1 MKRHEARLDI
11 LQGTLDLIILRT
23 LVAGPMHGWSIS
35 ERIQQISE
43 EALCVNQGSLY
54 PALHR
59 LEHRG
64 WIKAEWATSELGRR
78 ARFYRLTA
86 AGRKQLE
93 LEKENWARLT
103 AAIGRILELA

>member
-1 MKRHEARLDI
+1 MERAESRLDI
-11 LQGTLDLIILRT
+11 LQGTLDLLILRT
-23 LVAGPMHGWSIS
+23 LVAGPMHGWFIS

-43 EALCVNQGSLY
+43 EALHVNQGSLY

-59 LEHRG
+59 LEHSG

-78 ARFYRLTA
+78 ARFYRLTT

-93 LEKENWARLT
+93 REKENWARQA